1 MDTHDSYN
9 GAESDAG
16 AGGGGR
22 CFHAWRTGPE
32 LYVSGFACHTDTV
45 HPEYVSISS
54 YSRACN
60 TRSAVLGQAG
70 HKGAR

>member
-1 MDTHDSYN
+1 MDTHGPDN

-22 CFHAWRTGPE
+22 CLYAWRTGPE
-32 LYVSGFACHTDTV
+32 LYVSSLTGYTDTV
-45 HPEYVSISS
+45 HPEHVSVSS
-54 YSRACN
+54 DSGAFN

>member
-1 MDTHDSYN
+1 MDTHGSDN

-16 AGGGGR
+16 ASGGGR

-32 LYVSGFACHTDTV
+32 LYVSGFARHTDTV
-45 HPEYVSISS
+45 HPEHVSFSS

-60 TRSAVLGQAG
+60 TRSTVLGQAG

>member
-1 MDTHDSYN
+1 MDTHGSDN

-16 AGGGGR
+16 AGGCGG

-45 HPEYVSISS
+45 HPEHVSISGDS
-54 YSRACN
+54 GPCN

-70 HKGAR
+70 YKGAR